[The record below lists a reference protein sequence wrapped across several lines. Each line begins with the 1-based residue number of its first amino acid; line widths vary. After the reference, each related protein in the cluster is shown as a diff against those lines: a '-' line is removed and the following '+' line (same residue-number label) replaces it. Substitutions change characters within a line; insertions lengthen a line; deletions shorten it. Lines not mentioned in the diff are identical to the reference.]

1 MYVFIERKSMKE
13 TLESNS
19 KPSESWLSRRG
30 YRMGENKYG
39 KASDMEPSEK
49 NKNNTAS
56 VYDLH

>member
-1 MYVFIERKSMKE
+1 MKE